1 MLKFREMTAADF
13 PLMLRWLTMPH
24 VSEWWDDDDD
34 TLEKIK
40 RHYGEREE
48 GLGRYILVE
57 EKNGAQRE
65 IGYFQHYD
73 AGDETVGIDQFIGE
87 KEYLNRGVGTEAIK
101 LFIEMIKDKYRPKKI
116 ILDPHP
122 ANRRAIRCY
131 EKAGF
136 RHYETVKHEN
146 GEDAFM
152 MCCEIRGER

>member
-1 MLKFREMTAADF
+1 MLKFREMTADDF

-24 VSEWWDDDDD
+24 VREWWDDGDD
-34 TLEKIK
+34 TLEKIA
-40 RHYGEREE
+40 RHYGAREE
-48 GLGRYILVE
+48 GLGRFILVE
-57 EKNGAQRE
+57 EKDGAERE
-65 IGYFQHYD
+65 IGYFQYYD
-73 AGDETVGIDQFIGE
+73 AGNAAVGIDQFIGE
-87 KEYLNRGVGTEAIK
+87 QDYLNRGVGTAAVK
-101 LFIEMIKDKYRPKKI
+101 LFIEMLREKERPQKI

-152 MCCEIRGER
+152 MSCEIRGER